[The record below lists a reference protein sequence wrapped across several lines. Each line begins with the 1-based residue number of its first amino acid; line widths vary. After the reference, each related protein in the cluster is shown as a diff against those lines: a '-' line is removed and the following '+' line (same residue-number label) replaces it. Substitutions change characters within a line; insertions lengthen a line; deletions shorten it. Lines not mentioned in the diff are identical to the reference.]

1 MKRRINLLWAEV
13 ADAISIDDLYW
24 EFSVCSLTRL
34 LIWLFTN
41 KLSYYFQNMWCVTYG
56 SCLTE
61 MKSEK
66 WQPLRLQTNPETEFR
81 FSHKLAHNY
90 IFTTAGFEERSGD
103 QGLELSLERSG
114 LIPLE
119 TVQGDTERGCQDLS
133 HTKSWIKLCLILK
146 KVSILGRGRGMLQ
159 THNLGEFRNRCVR
172 VKLTACSRS
181 VLAVRSSRCKQPF
194 WIITEQAM

>member
-1 MKRRINLLWAEV
+1 
-13 ADAISIDDLYW
+13 
-24 EFSVCSLTRL
+24 
-34 LIWLFTN
+34 
-41 KLSYYFQNMWCVTYG
+41 
-56 SCLTE
+56 

-119 TVQGDTERGCQDLS
+119 PVQGDTERGCQDLS
-133 HTKSWIKLCLILK
+133 HQVLNKIVSNTQGSFYIKK
-146 KVSILGRGRGMLQ
+146 
-159 THNLGEFRNRCVR
+159 GERNA
-172 VKLTACSRS
+172 TN
-181 VLAVRSSRCKQPF
+181 
-194 WIITEQAM
+194 T

>member
-1 MKRRINLLWAEV
+1 MKRRINLLWAQV
-13 ADAISIDDLYW
+13 TDAISIDDLYW
-24 EFSVCSLTRL
+24 KFSICSLTCL

-41 KLSYYFQNMWCVTYG
+41 KLNYYFQNLWCVTYG
-56 SCLTE
+56 SYLTE

-90 IFTTAGFEERSGD
+90 IFTTAGFEERSRD

-133 HTKSWIKLCLILK
+133 HQVLNKIVSNTQGSFYIKK
-146 KVSILGRGRGMLQ
+146 
-159 THNLGEFRNRCVR
+159 GERNA
-172 VKLTACSRS
+172 TN
-181 VLAVRSSRCKQPF
+181 
-194 WIITEQAM
+194 T